1 MIDRLLEKEYIVI
14 EKPADIYQRTS
25 TVYRVF
31 SDHAILKR
39 QSARGRFHVVKIGPG
54 FLYVHAEA

>member
-1 MIDRLLEKEYIVI
+1 VDRLLEKEYIVI

-31 SDHAILKR
+31 AERAILER
-39 QSARGRFHVVKIGPG
+39 QAARGRFHVVKIGPG